1 MEFNFQG
8 IPQQAYLTM
17 LIIFILLHYGKTVSA
32 CETEQ
37 RDENIQKNAI
47 PVVLGYA
54 NNYQDNYFQ
63 GQILTFYLLWHII
76 SCLIV
81 VKLLRTLLSSARLK
95 SYPKRRET
103 KRGELK
109 LIEKIR
115 IPLEKSNF
123 IPSNFAEG
131 VVNNDHLQLH
141 PTRKSQCMSF
151 ASFIVQDYPYT
162 RCYRAEFHH
171 QGLVV
176 QRLDNAIHWINRSP
190 VDSAVRFLN
199 SYPLHID
206 LSVG

>member
-1 MEFNFQG
+1 MKTQSQPVKQSNR
-8 IPQQAYLTM
+8 TK
-17 LIIFILLHYGKTVSA
+17 IFL
-32 CETEQ
+32 
-37 RDENIQKNAI
+37 KNAI
-47 PVVLGYA
+47 PAVLGYA
-54 NNYQDNYFQ
+54 NNFQDNYFQ
-63 GQILTFYLLWHII
+63 GQILTFYLLWRII
-76 SCLIV
+76 WCLIV
-81 VKLLRTLLSSARLK
+81 VKLLRTLLSSAHLK

-141 PTRKSQCMSF
+141 PTIKSQCMSF
-151 ASFIVQDYPYT
+151 ASFIVQGYPYT

-171 QGLVV
+171 QGVVV
-176 QRLDNAIHWINRSP
+176 QRLDNAIHWINRFP

>member
-32 CETEQ
+32 RETEQ
-37 RDENIQKNAI
+37 RDENIKKNAI

-76 SCLIV
+76 LCLIV

-123 IPSNFAEG
+123 IQSNFAED
-131 VVNNDHLQLH
+131 VINNDHLQLH
-141 PTRKSQCMSF
+141 PTRKSQSMSF
-151 ASFIVQDYPYT
+151 ESFIYQGYP
-162 RCYRAEFHH
+162 
-171 QGLVV
+171 
-176 QRLDNAIHWINRSP
+176 
-190 VDSAVRFLN
+190 
-199 SYPLHID
+199 
-206 LSVG
+206 

>member
-1 MEFNFQG
+1 
-8 IPQQAYLTM
+8 M

-32 CETEQ
+32 RETEQ
-37 RDENIQKNAI
+37 RDEKIKKNSVPA
-47 PVVLGYA
+47 VLGYA
-54 NNYQDNYFQ
+54 NNFQDNYFQ
-63 GQILTFYLLWHII
+63 GRILTFYLLWRII
-76 SCLIV
+76 WCLIV
-81 VKLLRTLLSSARLK
+81 VKLLRTLLSSAHLK
-95 SYPKRRET
+95 SYPKGKET

-109 LIEKIR
+109 LIEKIQ
-115 IPLEKSNF
+115 IPLEKSNL

-131 VVNNDHLQLH
+131 VVNNDHLQLL
-141 PTRKSQCMSF
+141 PTKKSQCMSF
-151 ASFIVQDYPYT
+151 ASFIVRSYPYT

-171 QGLVV
+171 QDLVV

>member
-1 MEFNFQG
+1 M
-8 IPQQAYLTM
+8 
-17 LIIFILLHYGKTVSA
+17 
-32 CETEQ
+32 
-37 RDENIQKNAI
+37 
-47 PVVLGYA
+47 
-54 NNYQDNYFQ
+54 
-63 GQILTFYLLWHII
+63 
-76 SCLIV
+76 

-103 KRGELK
+103 KRGEIK
-109 LIEKIR
+109 LIEKIL
-115 IPLEKSNF
+115 IPLEKSNL
-123 IPSNFAEG
+123 IQSNFAEG

-141 PTRKSQCMSF
+141 PTRKSQCRSF

-171 QGLVV
+171 QDLVV

>member
-1 MEFNFQG
+1 MGNQSQ
-8 IPQQAYLTM
+8 PVKQSNRTK
-17 LIIFILLHYGKTVSA
+17 ILK
-32 CETEQ
+32 
-37 RDENIQKNAI
+37 KNVI

-76 SCLIV
+76 LCLIV

-151 ASFIVQDYPYT
+151 ASFIVQGYPYT